1 MRSSPPSST
10 GFSPAS
16 FDRRPLLATLAL
28 LALVL
33 LWDASH
39 LDLALARLAGSPGG
53 FALRENRLF
62 VLVMHEL
69 PRHASTAGV
78 IALFL
83 LAVRPLGFFRKIARR
98 DRFQLAVTVLASV
111 AAVSLVKNVSHT
123 SCPWELQEF
132 GGVAR
137 YVSHWAW
144 GTNDGGTGRC
154 FPAGHASAAFA
165 WVGGWFVL
173 RRYAPRAAAVWL
185 GTAVALGFVLGL
197 GQQWRGAHYMSHTLW
212 TGWICWTVGLA
223 IDFATTRVPSR
234 YRPI

>member
-1 MRSSPPSST
+1 M
-10 GFSPAS
+10 
-16 FDRRPLLATLAL
+16 ATLAL
-28 LALVL
+28 LTAVL

-39 LDLALARLAGSPGG
+39 LDLVIARLAGSQAG
-53 FALRENRLF
+53 FALRENHL
-62 VLVMHEL
+62 VILVMHEI
-69 PRHASTAGV
+69 PRFASTAGV
-78 IALFL
+78 VALFL
-83 LAVRPLGFFRKIARR
+83 LAIRPLGFFRRLERR
-98 DRFQLAVTVLASV
+98 DRFQLAGTVLASV
-111 AAVSLVKNVSHT
+111 IAVSLVKNVSHT

-144 GTNDGGTGRC
+144 GVNDGGTGRC

-173 RRYAPRAAAVWL
+173 RRYAPRGAAAWL
-185 GTAVALGFVLGL
+185 GVAVALGFVLGL

-223 IDFATTRVPSR
+223 IDMAMTRLFLRHGPT
-234 YRPI
+234 